1 MKVLL
6 LTFLLIFTFAVTASL
21 GNFPCGGLISTGP
34 LGPAHFIPTNAQ
46 KAAHEA
52 ITTDLFHG
60 IVVNGERFSADNN
73 RNPIYKVIVKNPR
86 TGRYRKALFKPRT
99 PGDGHGWNNVT
110 LEYVA
115 YEIAYKLGIDFVP
128 PAAYRKRSNGNPI
141 VIEGHIFE
149 EGALLYFVPESQSI
163 RNVPRENWERRDDYS
178 SLDQDLFISD
188 ARILDVLLQ
197 NPDRHINNYMH
208 GRHWVD
214 GRWSPFL
221 IDHGASKPEFNI
233 SLETRTAFG
242 EQSIRKFRLS
252 TYRHLK
258 ALTFQKL
265 YAHKEFLSEAQISEI
280 LFRKEQLITEINKLI
295 EQNGISTV
303 LFDR

>member
-1 MKVLL
+1 MLL
-6 LTFLLIFTFAVTASL
+6 FIGTAEGSL
-21 GNFPCGGLISTGP
+21 GVFPCRHLVQTGP
-34 LGPAHFIPTNAQ
+34 TGPAHFIPSQAQ

-52 ITTDLFHG
+52 ITTDLYHG
-60 IVVNGERFSADNN
+60 HVVQGERFSADNN
-73 RNPIYKVIVKNPR
+73 RNPIYKVVVKNPI

-128 PAAYRKRSNGNPI
+128 PAAYRKKSNGNPI
-141 VIEGHIFE
+141 EINGRTFE
-149 EGALLYFVPESQSI
+149 EGALLYFVPESGSI
-163 RNVPRENWERRDDYS
+163 RNVPRESWERREGYTR
-178 SLDQDLFISD
+178 LDQDLFISD
-188 ARILDVLLQ
+188 ARVLDVLLQ

-233 SLETRTAFG
+233 NLQTQTAFG
-242 EQSIRKFRLS
+242 DVSITKFRLS

-258 ALTFQKL
+258 ALTSSKL
-265 YAHKEFLSEAQISEI
+265 LAHKEFLSGQDITNI
-280 LFRKEQLITEINKLI
+280 LSRRNKLI
-295 EQNGISTV
+295 KEIEELIERKSLNEVI
-303 LFDR
+303 FDR

>member
-1 MKVLL
+1 MIS
-6 LTFLLIFTFAVTASL
+6 TTTFASGL
-21 GNFPCGGLISTGP
+21 GVFPCAHLIQTGVS
-34 LGPAHFIPTNAQ
+34 GPAHFIPGRSQ
-46 KAAHEA
+46 QAAHEA
-52 ITTDLFHG
+52 ITTDLYHG
-60 IVVNGERFSADNN
+60 VVVSGRRFSADNN
-73 RNPIYKVIVKNPR
+73 RNPIFQVVVKNPFTNR
-86 TGRYRKALFKPRT
+86 LRKALFKPRT

-115 YEIAYKLGIDFVP
+115 YEIAYKLGIDSVP

-141 VIEGHIFE
+141 VINGRVFE
-149 EGALLYFVPESQSI
+149 EGALLYFVPGSQSI
-163 RNVPRENWERRDDYS
+163 RNVPRENWERREDYTT
-178 SLDQDLFISD
+178 LDQDLFISD
-188 ARILDVLLQ
+188 ARVLDVLLQ

-233 SLETRTAFG
+233 SLTTKTAFG
-242 EQSIRKFRLS
+242 DLGVSKFRLS

-265 YAHKEFLSEAQISEI
+265 NAHNEFLSQKDISQILE
-280 LFRKEQLITEINKLI
+280 RKNKLLEDIDLLI
-295 EQNGISTV
+295 EDNGFSTV
-303 LFDR
+303 IFDL

>member
-1 MKVLL
+1 MKGFV
-6 LTFLLIFTFAVTASL
+6 FLSIFWVNLCLASL
-21 GNFPCGGLISTGP
+21 GQLPCGHLIQTGP
-34 LGPAHFIPTNAQ
+34 TGPAHFIPTRSQ
-46 KAAHEA
+46 VLAHEA
-52 ITTDLFHG
+52 ITTDLYHG
-60 IVVNGERFSADNN
+60 VVVQGERFSADGN
-73 RNPIYKVIVKNPR
+73 RNPIFKVIVKNPQ
-86 TGRYRKALFKPRT
+86 TGRYRKALFKPRS

-115 YEIAYKLGIDFVP
+115 YELAYKLGIDFVP

-141 VIEGHIFE
+141 IIDGRVFE
-149 EGALLYFVPESQSI
+149 EGALLYFVPESKSI
-163 RNVPRENWERRDDYS
+163 RNVPRNEWEKRDDYS
-178 SLDQDLFISD
+178 EIDQDLFISD

-233 SLETRTAFG
+233 NLETRTAFG
-242 EQSIRKFRLS
+242 REGVSKFRLS

-258 ALTFQKL
+258 ALTYEKL
-265 YAHKEFLSEAQISEI
+265 AAHREFLSELEIRQI
-280 LFRKEQLITEINKLI
+280 LQRKNDLINKIDSMIEEFGINAVLI
-295 EQNGISTV
+295 NK
-303 LFDR
+303 

>member
-1 MKVLL
+1 MIKLF
-6 LTFLLIFTFAVTASL
+6 LTFFISINFAFAGL
-21 GNFPCGGLISTGP
+21 GKFPCGGLISTGP
-34 LGPAHFIPTNAQ
+34 LGPAHFIPTSAQ
-46 KAAHEA
+46 TAAHEA
-52 ITTDLFHG
+52 ITTDLYNG
-60 IVVNGERFSADNN
+60 VVVQGERFSADNN
-73 RNPIYKVIVKNPR
+73 RNPIFKVIVKNPQ

-128 PAAYRKRSNGNPI
+128 PAAYRKKVNGNPI
-141 VIEGHIFE
+141 KINGQVFE
-149 EGALLYFVPESQSI
+149 EGALLYFVPESQGI
-163 RNVPRENWERRDDYS
+163 RNVERRNWELRDDYS
-178 SLDQDLFISD
+178 TIDQDLFISD

-214 GRWSPFL
+214 GRSSPFL

-233 SLETRTAFG
+233 SIKTRTAFG
-242 EQSIRKFRLS
+242 DLDVSKFRLS

-258 ALTFQKL
+258 ALNFEKL
-265 YAHKEFLSEAQISEI
+265 YNHREFLSTTQIREI
-280 LFRKEQLITEINKLI
+280 LERRNQLLSDINFLI
-295 EQNGISTV
+295 DTFGMNNV
-303 LFDR
+303 LFNR